1 MSGRSD
7 CIYTKKSAIGRSDF
21 IYTKKSA
28 RPTSNEPAKMSW
40 GTMQEKITANT
51 RQKCVVQGS
60 KKSFDPKSSKTRIFT
75 GKGDDARENHG

>member
-28 RPTSNEPAKMSW
+28 RPRSNEPAKMSW
-40 GTMQEKITANT
+40 GAMQEKMTFNT
-51 RQKCVVQGS
+51 RETFVL
-60 KKSFDPKSSKTRIFT
+60 
-75 GKGDDARENHG
+75 HGTKNFK

>member
-28 RPTSNEPAKMSW
+28 RPRSNEPAKMSW

-60 KKSFDPKSSKTRIFT
+60 KKFQKMFGTMQEKITANARQN
-75 GKGDDARENHG
+75 GKL